1 VAASNAKYYS
11 GISDP
16 QPTLD
21 SLRSVAQSLKNNLE
35 VLTQQKDP
43 LAAAAVTF
51 QDLLDVGLL
60 ASISPVGIMKG
71 VILESLKIQNGDT
84 EVTHLSSTGIRTT
97 GVILSSGP
105 KSGVGYTVGAGGV
118 VSQGAGSGKATGVT
132 LNTMSGHI
140 MMDGA
145 ALGAGAAVSFT
156 LTNSEIAMIDTP
168 IVVIKSGATVNS
180 YDVAV
185 TAMANGSCR
194 IQLRNFT
201 AGSLSETVALGF
213 AVFKGAVT

>member
-1 VAASNAKYYS
+1 MAASNAKYYS

-71 VILESLKIQNGDT
+71 VILESLTLRPVPFADLPTTPVHGMLAAIMD
-84 EVTHLSSTGIRTT
+84 STTAIWGATI
-97 GVILSSGP
+97 
-105 KSGVGYTVGAGGV
+105 AGG
-118 VSQGAGSGKATGVT
+118 GANKV
-132 LNTMSGHI
+132 LGHYN
-140 MMDGA
+140 GTVWTV
-145 ALGAGAAVSFT
+145 AAV
-156 LTNSEIAMIDTP
+156 
-168 IVVIKSGATVNS
+168 
-180 YDVAV
+180 
-185 TAMANGSCR
+185 
-194 IQLRNFT
+194 
-201 AGSLSETVALGF
+201 
-213 AVFKGAVT
+213 